1 MILSVCMQ
9 SLFLRSFVHQTT
21 APSSSRRS
29 RTSWSRRGRSAGR
42 RCTAAG
48 CRGSASAGR
57 RGGASAWRGRSS
69 APRCR
74 GRTAPLRCWCRGS
87 AGLVRWSF
95 SARLVGGKGIP
106 AWARRHHGSGPKGL
120 CRAHRC
126 TGSCRKFFPCV
137 GVVHPF
143 FRCRGGFW
151 NQVSDCFTRRSA
163 GIRWKFPVL
172 IVKGRPHIGG
182 VFAQ

>member
-1 MILSVCMQ
+1 MILIVCMQ

-21 APSSSRRS
+21 APPSSRRS

-48 CRGSASAGR
+48 R

-69 APRCR
+69 TPRCR

-106 AWARRHHGSGPKGL
+106 TWARRHHGSGPKGL

-143 FRCRGGFW
+143 FRCRSWLW
-151 NQVSDCFTRRSA
+151 NQVSTCFRRRSA
-163 GIRWKFPVL
+163 GIRWKFRVL